1 MGGAY
6 AEGFRHVGNVPAPGG
21 GAVDVSPEP
30 LKCVSVVT
38 ALSWGLTALADRI
51 FLSKSYEQHSEHKLD
66 IILTLSDKLSLLMVD
81 KISSAFAASDK
92 EKIVSYGSE

>member
-6 AEGFRHVGNVPAPGG
+6 AESFHHIGNVPAPGG

-38 ALSWGLTALADRI
+38 ALSWRLTALAERI
-51 FLSKSYEQHSEHKLD
+51 FLSEPYEQHSEHKLD
-66 IILTLSDKLSLLMVD
+66 IILTPA
-81 KISSAFAASDK
+81 AFR
-92 EKIVSYGSE
+92 